1 MAFSSLW
8 LRQAS
13 LYKFRYV
20 LGYGFVIVLLL
31 FIVGADIGNL
41 PDGLSHAEMTQA
53 VTSNSLTFGL
63 DFRWMV
69 NIAYDMLQK
78 LSVDILGLSRL
89 SLILPSLLFG
99 TATVVVF
106 ALTMRHWFHDTVAVV
121 TTVICMTATPF
132 IGMLRSATPEIMLPF
147 WTVLLIYGAVR
158 LLVKREHAFHWKL
171 LIVFAS
177 IGLLY
182 TPYGI
187 YPFVAIIGSALFH
200 PHVRSRL
207 RHIKSTRIVVLSAL
221 MLAGA
226 TPLVILLI
234 KHPEMVS
241 TLTGFDAIRTSLS
254 HLPANLS
261 NFYAIYFNAKTNG
274 FVESIIVPQFNLAT
288 LALIIL
294 GVLKSVKDR
303 YTARSYVLLSWFTV
317 TVILAIAMPSVTTLI
332 FMPASLL
339 TAVGIDALV
348 VEWYKL
354 FPRNPYARIGGLIP
368 LTVLFMGI
376 SLGNV
381 SHYFNS
387 YYHVPNQEYNQS
399 LQAVKQAL
407 TTEGDHQVVLVA
419 PEKDVA
425 FYTILEKEY
434 RYLKVTRTLPDTT
447 ATPVFVLPDADN
459 SLKTIPSRI
468 ITSSTKENSVALR
481 IYRPQ

>member
-8 LRQAS
+8 IRQAL
-13 LYKFRYV
+13 LYKFRYI

-63 DFRWMV
+63 DFQWIV
-69 NIAYDMLQK
+69 NIVYDLVQK

-89 SLILPSLLFG
+89 SLILPSLIFG
-99 TATVVVF
+99 TATVVIF
-106 ALTMRHWFHDTVAVV
+106 ALTMKHWFHDTVAVV

-132 IGMLRSATPEIMLPF
+132 ISMIRSATPEIMLPF
-147 WTVLLIYGAVR
+147 WTVLLIFGAVK
-158 LLVKREHAFHWKL
+158 LLVNRDRAFYWKL

-182 TPYGI
+182 TPYGL
-187 YPFVAIIGSALFH
+187 YPFVTIISSALFH

-207 RHIKSTRIVVLSAL
+207 RHIKLTRILTLSVL

-226 TPLVILLI
+226 APLGILLI
-234 KHPEMVS
+234 SHPEMLS
-241 TLTGFDAIRTSLS
+241 ALTGFDVIRSSLS

-261 NFYAIYFNAKTNG
+261 DFYAIYFNAKASG
-274 FVESIIVPQFNLAT
+274 FIHAIIVPQFNLAT

-294 GVLKSVKDR
+294 GLLSSIKYR
-303 YTARSYVLLSWFTV
+303 FTARSYVLLSWFTV
-317 TVILAIAMPSVTTLI
+317 TVMLAIAMPSVTTLI

-339 TAVGIDALV
+339 TAVGINTLV

-368 LTVLFMGI
+368 LTILFLGI
-376 SLGNV
+376 SLGNI

-387 YYHVPNQEYNQS
+387 YYHVPNAEYSQS
-399 LQAVKQAL
+399 LQAVERAL
-407 TTEGDHQVVLVA
+407 TAEGDHPVMLVA
-419 PEKDVA
+419 SEKDLP
-425 FYTILEKEY
+425 FYTILQKEH
-434 RYLKVTRTLPDTT
+434 RFLTVTKSVPNVTD
-447 ATPVFVLPDADN
+447 TPVFVLPDAGS

-468 ITSSTKENSVALR
+468 MTSSTKENSVALR